1 LCSRF
6 AMITKVWLLYP
17 PRPRDHQALRRG
29 VEPKAGA
36 GASIPA
42 EGSTPWRGTT
52 SSLCSSPRDTARSSG
67 PGCANR
73 RHRHAED
80 LTQPALIRTYLAWAR
95 LRDPANAEAYA
106 RRTLIRLALRAR
118 ERRWTSEVAAGQTPT
133 AGTAVGAP
141 SLPGPD
147 DLALDMRR
155 ALAALPPGQRAVL
168 VLRYLDDQSQADTA
182 RLLGISLGTVKSRA
196 ARGPARTVPRRRHHS
211 DPNST

>member
-1 LCSRF
+1 VIIKLCGGEWNRKRVLAPLF
-6 AMITKVWLLYP
+6 QRKGA
-17 PRPRDHQALRRG
+17 RRG
-29 VEPKAGA
+29 AGRRVRCVRRRA
-36 GASIPA
+36 IP
-42 EGSTPWRGTT
+42 R
-52 SSLCSSPRDTARSSG
+52 AR
-67 PGCANR
+67 PDRAAANR